1 MRMGSR
7 ADVEW
12 VDPEGNINVFL
23 KPLTTVFR
31 EMEGQIGDVDE
42 LKKLD
47 SLARRCGLQML
58 KFDEEDTVCGFAER
72 YLADVAVINQ
82 LINVKQT
89 SALEALMSL
98 WSDLRLYTVG
108 MASPGHWK
116 IVEKHFPS
124 RREQLMFGW
133 KTLNFQPGKKG
144 WQQLPDEIRTR
155 VFKHFDIRDITAMAE
170 THPYYCSYFV
180 DIMRNFFES
189 SFEQWGLNWMTVKV
203 MLYDTDNLISGPT
216 ANALMHPYRSV
227 RDSSIIDFYV
237 SSHTLFGM
245 LGYFKVTTK
254 YMPSATMKHPH
265 HMISKTIV
273 LKHKNSVKY
282 PAEIQI
288 HVSSR
293 ENPRAS
299 VIRQQLTGL
308 FACAQGFPIH
318 YPDLTLNGTLLL
330 LV

>member
-1 MRMGSR
+1 M
-7 ADVEW
+7 ATKIKDCE
-12 VDPEGNINVFL
+12 IL
-23 KPLTTVFR
+23 KTHHHYSSSP
-31 EMEGQIGDVDE
+31 I
-42 LKKLD
+42 
-47 SLARRCGLQML
+47 SL
-58 KFDEEDTVCGFAER
+58 GFAER
-72 YLADVAVINQ
+72 YLADVAVIDQ

-98 WSDLRLYTVG
+98 WSDLWLYTVG
-108 MASPGHWK
+108 LASPRHCK

-124 RREQLMFGW
+124 RREQPTFGC

-155 VFKHFDIRDITAMAE
+155 VFKHFDIQDITAMAE

-180 DIMRNFFES
+180 DIMRDFFES

-203 MLYDTDNLISGPT
+203 MLYDTDALISGPT

-227 RDSSIIDFYV
+227 A
-237 SSHTLFGM
+237 TE
-245 LGYFKVTTK
+245 

-318 YPDLTLNGTLLL
+318 YPDLTLNVCGDNLTCPSLVRSTWKDSLFLLPFYEL
-330 LV
+330 LWVNNHGLKKPRDMQQESLWIARYECNTSVWDVKP